1 MSTRANTKSAAP
13 IMVAVLRRLN
23 ALKPLSPA
31 QLQRLDALGD
41 RIETAVA
48 GETLQSDGGSPM
60 RPSFILSGWACRQ
73 RLLSDGRRQ
82 IFSLLLPGDA
92 VGFCVE
98 PRPLSSAAV
107 VALTKVA
114 LTTADSLTGGLIPPA
129 SPPSSAQDPW
139 QFADHM
145 RRSACLEE
153 ELLLDHVVRL
163 GRQTAY
169 ERTAH
174 LLLELHW
181 RLSLIGQADDRAFAM
196 PLTQEVLADFLGLS
210 IVHVNR
216 TLQQLR
222 RERLIEMSGSHVVL
236 LEAAQ
241 LAVIADYQPQVL
253 PQTW

>member
-1 MSTRANTKSAAP
+1 MTG
-13 IMVAVLRRLN
+13 VVVRRLR
-23 ALKPLSPA
+23 ALKPLTPA
-31 QLQRLDALGD
+31 QAQRLEALGD
-41 RIETAVA
+41 RIETVA
-48 GETLQSDGGSPM
+48 PGATLQSDGAVPM
-60 RPSFILSGWACRQ
+60 RPSFMLSGWACRM
-73 RLLSDGRRQ
+73 RLLPDGRRQ
-82 IFSLLLPGDA
+82 IFSLLIPGDA
-92 VGFCVE
+92 IGFCVE
-98 PRPLSSAAV
+98 PSPLSSAVV

-114 LTTADSLTGGLIPPA
+114 LATPDWSKGESLMGGPDA
-129 SPPSSAQDPW
+129 SASHPGGVHDPW
-139 QFADHM
+139 GFADHM

-153 ELLLDHVVRL
+153 GLLLDHVVRL

-181 RLSLIGQADDRAFAM
+181 RLSLIGEAVDRRFVM
-196 PLTQEVLADFLGLS
+196 PLTQEILADFLGLS

-236 LEAAQ
+236 LETAQ

-253 PQTW
+253 PQTS